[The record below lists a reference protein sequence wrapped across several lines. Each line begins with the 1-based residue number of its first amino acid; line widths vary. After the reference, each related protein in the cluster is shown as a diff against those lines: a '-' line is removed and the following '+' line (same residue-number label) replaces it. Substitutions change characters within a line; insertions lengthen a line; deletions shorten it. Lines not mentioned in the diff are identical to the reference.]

1 MIACYFVTA
10 QGLSAQEAI
19 DKIRVLRP
27 GSIETHQQEALV
39 QQYETIVK
47 SKQG

>member
-1 MIACYFVTA
+1 MIACYFVTE
-10 QGLSAQEAI
+10 QGLTAQEAI